1 MEKINLALIG
11 CGGIADSHV
20 EGFKNLSVRGLKVF
34 NIKAVC
40 DVLEENAEKKAERIQ
55 YFQGLKPKIYTD
67 IQMMLKNESLDAVD
81 ICLPHNLHH
90 VAALECLKRGLHVI
104 IEKPLGITMRAAK
117 IMIDEA
123 SKRNKIL
130 AVAENYRRAPNERAF
145 WWAIRE
151 GLIGEPRIILWAG
164 ISWGPKPWGW
174 REDKMAAGGS
184 WVFDGGVHWADLDR
198 YQLGK
203 EAIEVFA
210 MSHTF
215 DPLKEGVKV
224 TVDDMTMAII
234 RYEGNI
240 FSQWTWTRAAP
251 GKRIYTHI
259 IYGSKGSLSDEGAQ
273 LEKDEGK
280 IEVQPLNVL
289 INNMKK
295 KIPQEDS
302 ERLFPRGI
310 TDTFA
315 IELYD
320 FYDSIVNKR
329 NPEVDGMEAYKD
341 MAIPLGFYESTVLN
355 KPVKVKD
362 VEELRVEEY
371 QKEINEKI
379 LLV

>member
-1 MEKINLALIG
+1 M
-11 CGGIADSHV
+11 
-20 EGFKNLSVRGLKVF
+20 
-34 NIKAVC
+34 
-40 DVLEENAEKKAERIQ
+40 
-55 YFQGLKPKIYTD
+55 
-67 IQMMLKNESLDAVD
+67 
-81 ICLPHNLHH
+81 
-90 VAALECLKRGLHVI
+90 
-104 IEKPLGITMRAAK
+104 
-117 IMIDEA
+117 
-123 SKRNKIL
+123 
-130 AVAENYRRAPNERAF
+130 
-145 WWAIRE
+145 
-151 GLIGEPRIILWAG
+151 
-164 ISWGPKPWGW
+164 
-174 REDKMAAGGS
+174 
-184 WVFDGGVHWADLDR
+184 HWADLDR

-215 DPLKEGVKV
+215 DPVKEGVKV

-234 RYEGNI
+234 RYEENI

-251 GKRIYTHI
+251 GKRIYMHI
-259 IYGSKGSLSDEGAQ
+259 IYGSKGSLSDEGVQ
-273 LEKDEGK
+273 LEKIEGK

-289 INNMKK
+289 INNMRK
-295 KIPQEDS
+295 KIRQEDL

-341 MAIPLGFYESTVLN
+341 MAIPLGFYESAVLN

-371 QKEINEKI
+371 QKEINEK
-379 LLV
+379 LMLV